1 MGASVIVLNQA
12 EQFWDEVD
20 IRGFVSLLMRR
31 CIEIIK
37 VDESVTICSAD
48 PKNVYLKDL
57 MNVKGSE
64 KLFVRDSQNQFIVKI
79 RLPLIVK
86 LVNGW
91 IGYKFK
97 KDSVKYSDQAVF
109 DRDSNTCQYWHYDY
123 KGNKLKKKLTTQDRT
138 IDHVVPRSKGGET
151 SFENCV
157 TACIECNVKKKKNRT
172 PKEAGLELI
181 RTPKAP
187 HIKKGDLV
195 IMKFNFN
202 PKKRS
207 HVALLEWYYG
217 SLEEAGIIHAEV

>member
-1 MGASVIVLNQA
+1 MAVSVIVLNQA

-37 VDESVTICSAD
+37 VDESVTISSTD
-48 PKNVYLKDL
+48 PKNVYLMDL

-64 KLFVRDSQNQFIVKI
+64 KLFVRDPQNQFIIKI

-97 KDSVKYSDQAVF
+97 SDTVKYSDQAVF
-109 DRDSNTCQYWHYDY
+109 NRDNNICQYWHYDS
-123 KGNKLKKKLTTQDRT
+123 KGNKHKKKLSTQDRT
-138 IDHVVPRSKGGET
+138 IDHVVPKSKGGET

-157 TACIECNVKKKKNRT
+157 TACIECNVKKKRNRT
-172 PKEAGLELI
+172 PKEAGLELV
-181 RTPKAP
+181 RVPKAP
-187 HIKKGDLV
+187 HLKKGDLV

-207 HVALLEWYYG
+207 HVALLELYYG
-217 SLEEAGIIHAEV
+217 SIEEAGISYGVV